1 MTQSWADKI
10 KSALEGLV
18 DGADARARLASAAS
32 LASLRRQ
39 LADRRLDAELAH
51 IDQPW
56 RVPFTLAPIAALIQL
71 AEALVLLA
79 QSFSDAEAEAHPD
92 RPTMM
97 SALTHGRIL
106 ELLEPVDT
114 LQGDIS
120 GVLADPNRRPVLPLP
135 RLIRP
140 FAHTGA
146 GLMAERIP
154 LPYARGLLAGAL
166 SLAGATQILSADYGA
181 FFQHPSAPPWLSA
194 GFATIGGDLAAAQTR
209 LDAVQLRAAPILRQ
223 PQPDEAALRT
233 LVVDLWDLTNSYL
246 MAAQQISAPA
256 LLPGARPL
264 PGAAASGNQ
273 GQATPARTG
282 SIPLASPSNPQSPVA
297 GPSHPSPAAET
308 PRPIVA
314 MPEIGGAPGR
324 AAARTNSA
332 AVRMPEIGLSSPA
345 GVPAHVTPPPPAT
358 VRMPEI
364 GAAHPAAGALATPRS
379 MPAIDPSHP
388 TAPPAVRP
396 EQVRMPHIETG
407 SATVLPGATSPHP
420 TTDARSGS
428 SLVVDPSSSSAPP
441 TVTAGPHAP
450 ARRVEPKDRWLLSA
464 QAARYRLRAAGQ
476 ENQAEAQL
484 AAFWK
489 ARRWMLSSAES
500 RYLDTVTQAARSG
513 TIVQSGRSL
522 ADCPFAP
529 IYRVG
534 NAPLQILDRSLR
546 PGTLFSYDFRAGGKG
561 LLIDLSPQSGVADAP

>member
-56 RVPFTLAPIAALIQL
+56 RVPFTLAPIAGLIQL
-71 AEALVLLA
+71 AEALVTLA
-79 QSFSDAEAEAHPD
+79 QSFSDAEAEAHLD

-97 SALTHGRIL
+97 SALTHSQIL

-120 GVLADPNRRPVLPLP
+120 GVLADPNRRPALPLP

-140 FAHTGA
+140 FAHTNA

-166 SLAGATQILSADYGA
+166 SLAGATQILSADYGG

-194 GFATIGGDLAAAQTR
+194 GFATIRGDLAAAQIR
-209 LDAVQLRAAPILRQ
+209 LEAVELRAAPILRQ
-223 PQPDEAALRT
+223 SQPDEAALRT
-233 LVVDLWDLTNSYL
+233 LVVDLWDLTNRYL

-264 PGAAASGNQ
+264 PGTAAAGNQ
-273 GQATPARTG
+273 GQARQARTG
-282 SIPLASPSNPQSPVA
+282 STRGASPSANPQPPAA
-297 GPSHPSPAAET
+297 GPAHTSPAPET
-308 PRPIVA
+308 PPPIVA
-314 MPEIGGAPGR
+314 MPEIGGAPWSS
-324 AAARTNSA
+324 AARVDSPP
-332 AVRMPEIGLSSPA
+332 VRMPEIGLPHA
-345 GVPAHVTPPPPAT
+345 GAPGHVTPPPAT

-364 GAAHPAAGALATPRS
+364 GAAHPDAGATPRS
-379 MPAIDPSHP
+379 IPAIDTITPSVPH
-388 TAPPAVRP
+388 AAVP
-396 EQVRMPHIETG
+396 EQVRTLPHIGPG
-407 SATVLPGATSPHP
+407 STAPPGAAAPHP
-420 TTDARSGS
+420 KSDARPGRSPLDS
-428 SLVVDPSSSSAPP
+428 SFSSASP
-441 TVTAGPHAP
+441 VGTAGPDAP
-450 ARRVEPKDRWLLSA
+450 VRRVEPKDRWLLSA

-476 ENQAEAQL
+476 EDQAEARL
-484 AAFWK
+484 AGFWK
-489 ARRWMLSSAES
+489 TRQWMLSSAES
-500 RYLDTVTQAARSG
+500 RYLDTVTQAGRSG

-534 NAPLQILDRSLR
+534 NAPLHILDRSLH
-546 PGTLFSYDFRAGGKG
+546 PGTLFSYDFQAGGKG
-561 LLIDLSPQSGVADAP
+561 LLIDLPAQSGIADAP